1 MLSEV
6 SEWSIDHYR
15 AVANSQREAVC
26 GIYEPANFLGFESFI
41 YDK

>member
-6 SEWSIDHYR
+6 SEWSIDTYR
-15 AVANSQREAVC
+15 EVANSQREGIC
-26 GIYEPANFLGFESFI
+26 EIYEPANFLGFESFI